1 MMTRPLGKWKLPQP
15 TDVKV
20 DNEWVDI
27 PRISRTIPF
36 GYIVDPEDDRILK
49 PISDELNKLVLAKK
63 VFKAI
68 LV

>member
-36 GYIVDPEDDRILK
+36 GYIVDPEDTGILK
-49 PISDELNKLVLAKK
+49 PVPDELNKLLQARKYLKK
-63 VFKAI
+63 Y
-68 LV
+68 